1 MPRKKSP
8 RATPAWMRRLTA
20 LAVAVGVIATLSYGT
35 GAHIAVR
42 YLNPSLGAWWN
53 SNEFAIVEC
62 AAAAVGMLI
71 GIRFGAR
78 LVNGGALR
86 NRSMIAAVI
95 VCALVLPIVA
105 RVGAEIARLRFTS
118 GASANAWLIDRFGYD
133 VGMFLDKL
141 LMAGAYSIK
150 IAAFALPAG
159 MVLFGAAIA
168 IFMTAKPVGD
178 TAAAISR

>member
-20 LAVAVGVIATLSYGT
+20 LAIALGVIATLSYGT

-42 YLNPSLGAWWN
+42 YLNPPLGAWWN
-53 SNEFAIVEC
+53 SSEFAIVEC
-62 AAAAVGMLI
+62 AAAAAGMLI
-71 GIRFGAR
+71 GIRIGAR
-78 LVNGGALR
+78 LVTGGALR

-95 VCALVLPIVA
+95 VCALMLPIVG

-133 VGMFLDKL
+133 VGMTFDKL
-141 LMAGAYSIK
+141 LAAGVYSIK
-150 IAAFALPAG
+150 IAAFALPVG

-168 IFMTAKPVGD
+168 MFMTAKPVGD
-178 TAAAISR
+178 TAAAISK